1 MIIWP
6 ILWILA
12 MLSLIVATVVA
23 AMREKKARAKS
34 ANKYGA
40 ASKPMQLQP
49 DGTDADGSQ
58 PADMFGAPEGDFAA
72 FDDPFK

>member
-23 AMREKKARAKS
+23 AMREKKTRAKTAQQFAAPVQSMDMQADMS
-34 ANKYGA
+34 AAEG
-40 ASKPMQLQP
+40 
-49 DGTDADGSQ
+49 GQ
-58 PADMFGAPEGDFAA
+58 PADMFGAAEGDFAA